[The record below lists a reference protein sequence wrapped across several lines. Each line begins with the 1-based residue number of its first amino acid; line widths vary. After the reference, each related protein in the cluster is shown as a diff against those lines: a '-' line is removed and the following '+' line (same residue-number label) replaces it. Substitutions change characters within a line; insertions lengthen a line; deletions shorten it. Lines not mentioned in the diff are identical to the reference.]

1 MDEIDALRQMR
12 TGLAVEEPPERLAG
26 RIDWRDGGGARP
38 RPRPRLH
45 GRRRFRIRL
54 VSVAATVAV
63 AAGTVAVVVSTGDG
77 DPTGG
82 PRVENT
88 VPLDRDVLLVAATNA
103 AKAPTGK
110 YWHTKTVMGEVYAVG
125 KSAADHYKVDSRQ
138 GNETWTD
145 RTGLSRG
152 THFDLAGVPLTPQD
166 RQKWQAAGSPTW
178 VDVPDPEGGG
188 GKVNLDLSPE
198 AGRGA
203 PWPPSVDRFHGMTPD
218 QIAAL
223 PTEPEALKNVLLGLK
238 GHWHA
243 VSTDGKKQEPIRA
256 LRGQERVRALSD
268 VAGELLSTQPA
279 PPKVRAAVFRML
291 SDMPGVKPEGR
302 ATDPLGRVGSVVS
315 LPLKT
320 TTPLGL
326 FTAPKQLGTYRRQFI
341 VAPATGSLLAI
352 RDLVATPPHGSRPLP
367 PGDHGKPRSLR
378 ARDMPDRFHKP
389 GEVASYTAFEITEW
403 TNAGPPR

>member
-12 TGLAVEEPPERLAG
+12 TGLAVEEPPERLAA
-26 RIDWRDGGGARP
+26 RIDWRDGAGARP
-38 RPRPRLH
+38 RPRS
-45 GRRRFRIRL
+45 RRRLRIQL
-54 VSVAATVAV
+54 VSVAATAAV

-77 DPTGG
+77 DPSGD

-88 VPLDRDVLLVAATNA
+88 VPLNGNVLLVAATNA

-110 YWHTKTVMGEVYAVG
+110 YWHTRTVMGEIYAVG
-125 KSAADHYKVDSRQ
+125 KSAEKHYKVDSRQ

-145 RTGLSRG
+145 RNGLSRN
-152 THFDLAGVPLTPQD
+152 THFDLQGLPVTPRDKQ
-166 RQKWQAAGSPTW
+166 RWQAAGSPSW
-178 VDVPDPEGGG
+178 VHVPDPEGGG
-188 GKVNLDLSPE
+188 GQVDLDMSPQQGGE
-198 AGRGA
+198 A
-203 PWPPSVDRFHGMTPD
+203 PWPASVEKFYGMTPG

-223 PTEPEALKNVLLGLK
+223 PTEPKALEGVLLGLK

-243 VSTDGKKQEPIRA
+243 VSKDGEKEEPIRA

-268 VAGELLSTQPA
+268 LAGELLSEQPA

-291 SDMPGVKPEGR
+291 SGMPGVRPEGR
-302 ATDPLGRVGSVVS
+302 TTDPLGRAGTAVS

-341 VAPATGSLLAI
+341 VDPATGSLLAI

-367 PGDHGKPRSLR
+367 PGDDGRPRSLR
-378 ARDMPDRFHKP
+378 AQDMPDRFHKP
-389 GEVASYTAFEITEW
+389 GEMAAYRAFEITEW
-403 TNAGPPR
+403 TNTPPPR